1 MACSDFVGDFLTVIR
16 NAARARKEK
25 ISIPASKLTVRVA
38 EILKEEGFVE
48 SVKSFSENKKN
59 YVRIHMKYLGGKK
72 SAIQGIRRISTPGR
86 RAYVGHDEIRKVQG
100 GLGIAILS
108 TSKGLLTDRQ
118 ARQEKVGGELICN
131 VW

>member
-1 MACSDFVGDFLTVIR
+1 MARTDFVGDFLTVIR
-16 NAARARKEK
+16 NAARAGKDK
-25 ISIPASKLTVRVA
+25 VSTSASRLTVRVA

-48 SVKSFSENKKN
+48 NVKSFSENKKN
-59 YVRIHMKYLGGKK
+59 YVRVHLKYLGGKK

-86 RAYVGHDEIRKVQG
+86 RAYVGHDEIPKVQG

-108 TSKGLLTDRQ
+108 TSKGLLTDRR
-118 ARQEKVGGELICN
+118 ARQEKVGGELICK